1 MSQYDSDD
9 WIGALATDLLATA
22 VGCWTDDCGRTAPDR
37 RVIVVGPPALDCEM
51 VAVAVGPVEVNRFE
65 AGARAGVAGCAVSHQ
80 ANLTVWLARCVPTL
94 DDRGRPPDPVDET
107 QAAVG
112 VARDIAL
119 IANGL
124 AQAAFD
130 GLLLPSFVSV
140 PCSGIAWGQISP
152 QAPQG
157 GMVAVAFPVRF
168 ERSGLRYS

>member
-9 WIGALATDLLATA
+9 WIGALATDLLESA

-140 PCSGIAWGQISP
+140 PCAGIAWGQISP

-168 ERSGLRYS
+168 ERSRLRYS